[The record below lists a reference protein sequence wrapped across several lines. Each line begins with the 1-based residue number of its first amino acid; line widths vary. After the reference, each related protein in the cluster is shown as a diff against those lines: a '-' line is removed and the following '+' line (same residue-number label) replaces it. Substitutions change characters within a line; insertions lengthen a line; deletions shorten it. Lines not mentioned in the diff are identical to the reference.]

1 MITTK
6 QHNGMT
12 TKINLPTHLSEY
24 LKGKFGTSDNIIR
37 LPANS
42 SLYHIVYEL
51 LQRRPVN
58 HPIDQGNTEIHLPSP
73 RASHLPNGKPVEY
86 FNYISKRDTA
96 VLIKAINTML
106 KAEAHEYF
114 DENKHVKGID
124 YIESAYAFLLKYGIE
139 HLTP

>member
-58 HPIDQGNTEIHLPSP
+58 HPIDQGNTEIHLPSAKETP
-73 RASHLPNGKPVEY
+73 LCSSKP
-86 FNYISKRDTA
+86 
-96 VLIKAINTML
+96 
-106 KAEAHEYF
+106 
-114 DENKHVKGID
+114 
-124 YIESAYAFLLKYGIE
+124 
-139 HLTP
+139 LTPC